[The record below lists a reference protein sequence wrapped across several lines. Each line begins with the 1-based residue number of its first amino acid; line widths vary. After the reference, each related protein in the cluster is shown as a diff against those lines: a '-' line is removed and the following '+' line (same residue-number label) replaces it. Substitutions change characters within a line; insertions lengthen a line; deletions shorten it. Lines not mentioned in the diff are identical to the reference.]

1 MAPRRQIATRHGHLD
16 AIVERGKISRV
27 SAAAGVPGTG
37 DPRRVDFR
45 AREQVVQSA
54 DAVPDRVTRQ
64 EVPGEQALNAEDRM
78 LGGRARYFGFLEID
92 IEQLHPLTLADG
104 VPGHSHVASPGE
116 SHENLLPGSIRLP
129 ASLVSERKQHSRIRR
144 LTGGGKV
151 KVHGD
156 VKARL
161 ALKNNLLDLV
171 AVTL

>member
-1 MAPRRQIATRHGHLD
+1 
-16 AIVERGKISRV
+16 
-27 SAAAGVPGTG
+27 
-37 DPRRVDFR
+37 
-45 AREQVVQSA
+45 
-54 DAVPDRVTRQ
+54 
-64 EVPGEQALNAEDRM
+64 M
-78 LGGRARYFGFLEID
+78 LGGRVRYFGFFEIN

-116 SHENLLPGSIRLP
+116 SHENLSPGGIRLP
-129 ASLVSERKQHSRIRR
+129 APLVPERKEHPRKRR

-151 KVHGD
+151 KVRGD